1 MNTSR
6 VYEPEMIINP
16 NTRQIHIPRELY
28 NIGVVNEDNAETV
41 KIRIPRRF
49 DGCDFG
55 DKTCEII
62 FVNAL
67 GEKHTYPV
75 DEKVVN
81 ENDIVLSWYIEKN
94 VTKKEGTVQ
103 FIVTFIA
110 ETDGRG
116 KSYCFSTVPAELN
129 VLNSLTANTGAFID
143 PDNNNGGAGGD
154 LDKTTLENLVN
165 DSHKHDNKNILDMIT
180 STIIDKI
187 NAAYNH
193 ITDKLKHVPDGGNI
207 GQVVGKNADGD
218 IAWIDV
224 QTGGGGQ
231 TGGTSIVLDK
241 VPTDGSLNGVESNG
255 VYDELQKK
263 QNKISGSVDEIVG
276 FDELGNATPIPKDN
290 IQMIDDNSV
299 STNKTWSS
307 NKISSEIGKITSGTN
322 DYKALTNKP
331 SINGVELNDNVTTD
345 DLGLNIPTKV
355 SELHN
360 DLTYQTE
367 NQVNS
372 IVDDKIKDKVDS
384 EVGKGLSSND
394 YTDEEKDKVANM
406 INIVFSDT
414 IPNSLDENTICFV
427 YEG

>member
-6 VYEPEMIINP
+6 VYEPEIIINP

-143 PDNNNGGAGGD
+143 PDNNGGAGGD

-165 DSHKHDNKNILDMIT
+165 DSHTHTNKNILDTIT

-193 ITDKLKHVPDGGNI
+193 ITDKLKHIPDGGTT

-218 IAWIDV
+218 VAWIDV
-224 QTGGGGQ
+224 QNAGGGG
-231 TGGTSIVLDK
+231 TANIVLDK

-255 VYDELQKK
+255 VYDVLTSK
-263 QNKISGSVDEIVG
+263 QSKLIGTKGQLVG
-276 FDELGNATPIPKDN
+276 FDDDGNAIAVDN
-290 IQMIDDNSV
+290 DV
-299 STNKTWSS
+299 LAT
-307 NKISSEIGKITSGTN
+307 
-322 DYKALTNKP
+322 DYTTLTNKP
-331 SINGVELNDNVTTD
+331 RINGVELNGDKSLD
-345 DLGLNIPTKV
+345 DLGLATLLQKKV
-355 SELHN
+355 
-360 DLTYQTE
+360 
-367 NQVNS
+367 
-372 IVDDKIKDKVDS
+372 DKVI
-384 EVGKGLSSND
+384 GKELSTND
-394 YTDEEKDKVANM
+394 YTTEDKNKL
-406 INIVFSDT
+406 SS
-414 IPNSLDENTICFV
+414 IPNVIFADSVPSSLDDNTICYV
-427 YEG
+427 YEVS